1 METNRAI
8 DAINQANSNSKMRIA
23 IYSRVS
29 TKDKGQ
35 DVENQLMQ
43 LREFAARSGWTV
55 VHEYSDQVTGKTD
68 KRPDLQRM
76 FTAASRREFDLLL
89 FWSMDRLSRE
99 GALAT
104 LQHLQRLA
112 DCGVG
117 FRSFTEAFIDS
128 CGSFGPAIIS
138 FIACVA
144 KQEAIK
150 ISERTKAGLARIKAQ
165 GVTLGRPSIS
175 TSLRVQV
182 LDLKSQG
189 ITDLGEIASRVT
201 YTTKDG
207 DVRNPSTATIRRAL
221 ARVA

>member
-1 METNRAI
+1 METNRII
-8 DAINQANSNSKMRIA
+8 DTINQANSRMRIA

-35 DVENQLMQ
+35 DVENQLIQ
-43 LREFAARSGWTV
+43 LREFAARAGWTV
-55 VHEYSDQVTGKTD
+55 VREYSDQVTGKTD
-68 KRPDLQRM
+68 KRPDLQHM
-76 FTAASRREFDLLL
+76 FAAAHRREFDLVL

-117 FRSFTEAFIDS
+117 FRSFSEAYIDS

-144 KQEAIK
+144 KQEAVK
-150 ISERTKAGLARIKAQ
+150 ISDRTKAGLARLRSQ
-165 GVTLGRPSIS
+165 GVILGRPSV
-175 TSLRVQV
+175 TASLRVQV

-189 ITDLGEIASRVT
+189 ITDLGEIARRVT
-201 YTTKDG
+201 YTTKG
-207 DVRNPSTATIRRAL
+207 GAVRNPSTATVRRAL
-221 ARVA
+221 AEAA